1 MFPLTSQCQIRPIT
15 LKPTNETVLLPNL
28 KKLVE
33 LPPFWTCS
41 SEIRCVHHS
50 TIPGK
55 ANYHE
60 KCSFT

>member
-33 LPPFWTCS
+33 LPPFCTCS
-41 SEIRCVHHS
+41 SENTLR
-50 TIPGK
+50 T
-55 ANYHE
+55 
-60 KCSFT
+60 SFYNPRESQLS